1 MRNSKNIKIFA
12 ILLALTLLLTA
23 VPLATALATSSPTDA
38 GTETPTPTPTET
50 ATTPTPTPT
59 ETAATPTPTPTA
71 TSTATSTGHIELFS
85 DVSDDEEKSLL
96 EIFSQRAGEKITFY
110 VPIINKSSAT
120 ATDLKCELFASDPTD
135 VKQNP
140 FSDTPTC
147 TAYRTWNAST
157 SHLDN
162 WTTKTLAI
170 GDRAY
175 FEVTGTLRSALAADA
190 YNLEFT
196 ISYNGTSDKIP
207 VTIYVRESSSDSGSS
222 SGGGTSYKSKPK
234 VILESYSFSEDTIY
248 AGDTVT
254 LRLVVANTSTREAIT
269 NLTLELSNEA
279 GVILPAPGGSNSI
292 YIGTIDKD
300 DAYVLSLKLQ
310 VAPDA
315 DPKSQLLSIKLSY
328 EGTKN
333 RSTFDETASVSIPV
347 QQKARVVINDPK
359 IYDEPWVNG
368 NVAVGVTLY
377 NLGKTTL
384 YNCMVDV
391 VGEGVTLEESY
402 FGGNIAAGGTMR
414 ADLNVTP
421 TVAGQLDAK
430 VRVTYEDVNG
440 NSTEELL
447 PMSMF
452 VNEESAGD
460 VASPGNGGMEIP
472 SDTPASANIG
482 WVFWTLGGVAAA
494 TGLVF
499 LGIKAKKKREH
510 ALEEE

>member
-1 MRNSKNIKIFA
+1 MRNSKKIRLFA
-12 ILLALTLLLTA
+12 LMLALALALTAL
-23 VPLATALATSSPTDA
+23 PLYSALADADTPTPTGTDTSSPT
-38 GTETPTPTPTET
+38 PTAP
-50 ATTPTPTPT
+50 
-59 ETAATPTPTPTA
+59 ATPTPAPT
-71 TSTATSTGHIELFS
+71 SLPKGDGHIYLLQE
-85 DVSDDEEKSLL
+85 VSDEEKSYLQTQ
-96 EIFSQRAGEKITFY
+96 SAYAGDKIEFY
-110 VPIINKSSAT
+110 VPIINKNLDS
-120 ATDLKCELFASDPTD
+120 ATDLSCTLPVPSPANADAYPFASAPSI
-135 VKQNP
+135 NP
-140 FSDTPTC
+140 EK
-147 TAYRTWNAST
+147 TWDSINSQVT
-157 SHLDN
+157 GWDG
-162 WTTKTLAI
+162 KVLAI

-175 FEVTGTLRSALAADA
+175 FKVSGTLLSTATAGTKTL
-190 YNLEFT
+190 YF
-196 ISYNGTSDKIP
+196 IVKYNGTMTDVVKVDIE
-207 VTIYVRESSSDSGSS
+207 VREKSSGGS
-222 SGGGTSYKSKPK
+222 SGGGGGGGYKTKPK

-254 LRLVVANTSTREAIT
+254 LRLVIANTSKREAIA
-269 NLTLELSNEA
+269 NLTLELANEA

-333 RSTFDETASVSIPV
+333 RSAFDETASVSIPV

-359 IYDEPWVNG
+359 IYDDPWVGG

-377 NLGKTTL
+377 NLGKTIL

-440 NSTEELL
+440 KSTEELL

-452 VNEESAGD
+452 VNEEPAGD
-460 VASPGNGGMEIP
+460 MASPGNGGVAIP
-472 SDTPASANIG
+472 GDTPASANIG
-482 WVFWTLGGVAAA
+482 WIFWTLGGVAVA
-494 TGLVF
+494 TGAVF
-499 LGIKAKKKREH
+499 LGIKAKKKRER